1 MSTQPTSATAPS
13 AQASSEQPLS
23 RDDVFHLLQNARR
36 RGVVRYLSER
46 DDDEVYEMRDIA
58 AQVAAWENEKPIAQ
72 LDSAERQR
80 VYISLYQ
87 GHLPKLAEKGVIEYN
102 QSRGRVEPTPLL
114 AQLES
119 YVTTDTDAGVQS
131 TSPQTKAST
140 DDSKSLKY
148 YSGATAVSVALFVA
162 TMLGLAPAVIA
173 GSLATIITGLFG
185 VTTLGV
191 TSRAIR

>member
-1 MSTQPTSATAPS
+1 M
-13 AQASSEQPLS
+13 
-23 RDDVFHLLQNARR
+23 FHLLQNARR